1 MLHLFDKDHNRVNVC
16 LLIFIIMLMA
26 VWFVIKK
33 ENSERGL
40 NITRLFNFFPSKGQ
54 PVSKGEPGELP

>member
-1 MLHLFDKDHNRVNVC
+1 
-16 LLIFIIMLMA
+16 MA
-26 VWFVIKK
+26 VWFMINK

-54 PVSKGEPGELP
+54 PVSKGEPDELPQHHCT